1 MEKELKN
8 YIGQKFSK
16 LTVIGEAD
24 RQIGPKGVKLRA
36 FVCQC
41 ECGRTK
47 VMRRTH
53 LGYKGKVM
61 SCGKCGLGRKL
72 DKPVSQVTYDEAKD
86 IVLKVNSIKEF
97 KDTYPA
103 LYIYI
108 NKNGWHNKIFSH
120 LPRLKGRR
128 RSDDEIKEII
138 SQYKTYSDFKNKD
151 RVIHDYLK
159 RNKLSHFF
167 IGLEGYTPIL
177 TDAAVGEYYDI
188 CKDINKTA
196 EHFGILRNTV
206 INKLRRIDHPDIPK
220 SYLLHLTEEDV
231 IAEARKYNNRKDF
244 YTLSKQHYVYA
255 IKNGILDKVFEHLE
269 PLVRYDKDQVTL
281 IAKKY
286 KNKREFSEHASGAAA
301 WAQKHGI
308 YDEICSH
315 MEKLG
320 NRKAKMVYAYEFVK
334 ENAVYVGLSYRPKYR
349 DNDHRSQTNSA
360 VYKFG
365 VKAGY
370 IPDMKI
376 LTDDYVDPEEANR
389 LEEYYLNEYVKNG
402 WKPLNIAKTGQQGQR
417 SKYDYYTDEQFLEIT
432 LKYTKRKAMQKSKDA
447 SVYRYIKENGKEYL
461 FDHMIVCKE
470 TWDEGKIIKEAKKYN
485 YRTEFARGCRG
496 AYDAALHRGILD
508 NVCSH
513 MVSDFIFHTEE
524 SIKEVVSNYTTV
536 KDFYTNSPKEYQWI
550 SKKKELYEK
559 LCGHLIKMKS
569 VMKTNVEISIDG
581 KIYSSYSKAVKA
593 TGKSMSYIHRR
604 VQHKDYPNYYVKQ
617 RSTNM

>member
-47 VMRRTH
+47 IMRRTH

-72 DKPVSQVTYDEAKD
+72 DKPVKEVSYEEAKE
-86 IVLKVNSIKEF
+86 IVLKVKSIKEF
-97 KDTYPA
+97 KDEYPA
-103 LYIYI
+103 LYIYV
-108 NKNGWHNKIFSH
+108 NNNGWHNKLFSH
-120 LPRLKGRR
+120 LPRLRGRR
-128 RSDDEIKEII
+128 RSFEELKEII
-138 SQYKTYSDFKNKD
+138 SEYKTFEDFKNNES
-151 RVIHDYLK
+151 VIFLYIK
-159 RNKLSHFF
+159 RNKMCDLFKP
-167 IGLEGYTPIL
+167 LEGYCSRL
-177 TDAAVGEYYDI
+177 TDKDVGAYYDT

-206 INKLRRIDHPDIPK
+206 INKLRRINHPDISQ

-244 YTLSKQHYVYA
+244 YTLSTQHYVYA

-286 KNKREFSEHASGAAA
+286 KNKREFIEHASGAAA

-349 DNDHRSQTNSA
+349 DNDHRSRPDSA

-365 VKAGY
+365 VKVGY

-402 WKPLNIAKTGQQGQR
+402 WKSLNIAKPGQQGQR

-432 LKYTKRKAMQKSKDA
+432 LKYNKRKTMQTSKDA
-447 SVYRYIKENGKEYL
+447 SAYRYIKENGKEYL
-461 FDHMIVCKE
+461 FDHMVKCKE
-470 TWDEGKIIKEAKKYN
+470 TWDERKIIKEAKKYN
-485 YRTEFARGCRG
+485 YRTEFARGSRG
-496 AYDAALHRGILD
+496 AYDAALSRGILD
-508 NVCSH
+508 KVCTH

-559 LCGHLIKMKS
+559 LCGHLIKKKS
-569 VMKTNVEISIDG
+569 AMNVNVKISIDG
-581 KIYSSYSKAVKA
+581 KVYSSYSEAVKA
-593 TGKSMSYIHRR
+593 IGKCMSYIRRR
-604 VQHKDYPNYYVKQ
+604 VQHKDYPNYHLV
-617 RSTNM
+617 